1 MKKYS
6 ISVDIT
12 ENDLRELL
20 SGNNF
25 EWTFTTKE
33 DEKVSID
40 VHLHNPDDVT
50 CYL

>member
-12 ENDLRELL
+12 ENDLRDLL
-20 SGNNF
+20 SGDTF

-33 DEKVSID
+33 DDNVSID
-40 VHLHNPDDVT
+40 VHLHNPDDVV
-50 CYL
+50 CY

>member
-6 ISVDIT
+6 ISVDVT

-20 SGNNF
+20 SGNTF

-33 DEKVSID
+33 DKNVIIN
-40 VHLHNPDDVT
+40 VNLFNPDDVV
-50 CYL
+50 CY

>member
-1 MKKYS
+1 MKYT

-20 SGNNF
+20 SGNTF

-33 DEKVSID
+33 DKKCKCRCKSI
-40 VHLHNPDDVT
+40 
-50 CYL
+50 